1 VLELVLGAVAATIG
15 LILVWLTALGVTRPI
30 LRVAAMLKDIAVGEG
45 DLTHRLVYTRQDEL
59 GELVG
64 WFNRF
69 LDKLQPVIAEVKRL
83 VQEARNTA
91 DQSAIIANQTSSGME
106 QQYREVDQVATASQE
121 MTASAHEVARSAA
134 QAADRGTAALP
145 ARRGAPFAPGETTV
159 NAVRKKRLYIV
170 LAILV
175 GAGIAVGLALMALNQ
190 NINLFYTPTQ
200 IANGEAPQDA
210 RIRAGGMV
218 AEGSLKRSGDSLD
231 VEFVVTDFAKSV
243 TIRYRGIL
251 PDLFREG
258 QGIVA
263 LGKLN
268 ADGVLIA
275 DEVLAKHDE
284 NYMPPEVTKAL
295 KDSGQLQ
302 PGKSEG

>member
-1 VLELVLGAVAATIG
+1 MNPL
-15 LILVWLTALGVTRPI
+15 
-30 LRVAAMLKDIAVGEG
+30 
-45 DLTHRLVYTRQDEL
+45 
-59 GELVG
+59 
-64 WFNRF
+64 
-69 LDKLQPVIAEVKRL
+69 
-83 VQEARNTA
+83 
-91 DQSAIIANQTSSGME
+91 
-106 QQYREVDQVATASQE
+106 
-121 MTASAHEVARSAA
+121 
-134 QAADRGTAALP
+134 
-145 ARRGAPFAPGETTV
+145 
-159 NAVRKKRLYIV
+159 RKKRLLII
-170 LAILV
+170 LAIL
-175 GAGIAVGLALMALNQ
+175 AGVSIAVALALSALQQ

-200 IANGEAPQDA
+200 IANGEAPQDT

-218 AEGSLKRSGDSLD
+218 AKDSLKRTGDSLD
-231 VEFVVTDFAKSV
+231 VEFVVTDFAKNV

-268 ADGVLIA
+268 AEGVLIA

-302 PGKSEG
+302 GSGQQPNSGQSQPGKSGS